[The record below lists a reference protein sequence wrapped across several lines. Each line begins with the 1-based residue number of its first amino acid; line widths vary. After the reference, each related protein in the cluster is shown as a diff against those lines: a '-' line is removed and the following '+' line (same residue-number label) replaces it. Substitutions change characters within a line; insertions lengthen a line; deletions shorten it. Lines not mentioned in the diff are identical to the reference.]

1 MKKTLLLAVAALLTA
16 PTAHADTLETVR
28 QRGSLKCSV
37 SLSTPGFSSPDNA
50 GKYQGLDPD
59 MCRAVAA
66 AVLGDPAKAEIVP
79 IAPAARFTAL
89 QSGEVDILFN
99 TTTWTLGREATN
111 KMLFVGANYYDGQGL
126 LVRANEIKTASDLD
140 NGTVCTNQGSTSE
153 LNLVDFF
160 RANNLKN
167 EVVAFASQE
176 EAARAYESGRCDAF
190 STDKSVLYAFRTKFA
205 EPAAHVV
212 LDEMLSKEPLGPSVR
227 QGDDTWFNI
236 VKWSLYAMHAAE
248 EWGITSANVDEVM
261 ASTTDPKILRLL
273 GKEGKLGS
281 ALGLSDDWAYQ
292 IVKKVGA
299 YNEVFDR
306 NVGAG
311 SPLKI
316 DRGLNASW
324 KDGGLHYAPPIR

>member
-1 MKKTLLLAVAALLTA
+1 MKKALLLAVAALLTA
-16 PTAHADTLETVR
+16 TTAHADTLETVR

-126 LVRANEIKTASDLD
+126 LVRANEVKSASDLD

-160 RANNLKN
+160 RAKNLKN

-190 STDKSVLYAFRTKFA
+190 STDKSVLYAFRTKFT

-273 GKEGKLGS
+273 GKEGQLGS

-292 IVKKVGA
+292 IVKQVGA

-306 NVGAG
+306 NIGSG

>member
-1 MKKTLLLAVAALLTA
+1 MKKALLLAVAALLTA
-16 PTAHADTLETVR
+16 TTAHADTLETVR

-37 SLSTPGFSSPDNA
+37 SLSTPGFSSPGNA

-126 LVRANEIKTASDLD
+126 LVRANEVKSASDLD

-160 RANNLKN
+160 RASNLKN

-205 EPAAHVV
+205 DPAAHVV

-273 GKEGKLGS
+273 GKEGQLGS

-299 YNEVFDR
+299 YDEVFDR
-306 NVGAG
+306 NIGSG

>member
-1 MKKTLLLAVAALLTA
+1 MKKALLLAVAALLTA
-16 PTAHADTLETVR
+16 TTAHADTLETVR

-126 LVRANEIKTASDLD
+126 LVRANEVKSASDLD

-160 RANNLKN
+160 RASNLKN

-205 EPAAHVV
+205 DPAAHVV

-273 GKEGKLGS
+273 GKEGQLGS

-299 YNEVFDR
+299 YDEVFDR
-306 NVGAG
+306 NIGSG

>member
-1 MKKTLLLAVAALLTA
+1 M
-16 PTAHADTLETVR
+16 
-28 QRGSLKCSV
+28 
-37 SLSTPGFSSPDNA
+37 
-50 GKYQGLDPD
+50 
-59 MCRAVAA
+59 
-66 AVLGDPAKAEIVP
+66 
-79 IAPAARFTAL
+79 
-89 QSGEVDILFN
+89 
-99 TTTWTLGREATN
+99 GREATN
-111 KMLFVGANYYDGQGL
+111 KILFVGADYYDGQGL
-126 LVRANEIKTASDLD
+126 MVRASEISSASELD

-160 RANNLKN
+160 RAANLKN

-205 EPAAHVV
+205 DPSAHVV
-212 LDEMLSKEPLGPSVR
+212 LSETLSKEPLGPSVR

-236 VKWSLYAMHAAE
+236 VKWSLYATHAAE
-248 EWGITSANVDEVM
+248 EAGLTSTNVDAVM

-281 ALGLSDDWAYQ
+281 ALGLPDDWAYRIIKQ
-292 IVKKVGA
+292 VGA
-299 YNEVFDR
+299 YNEIFDR
-306 NVGAG
+306 NVGAF
-311 SPLKI
+311 SPLRI